1 MDYNDKSTVKMTEMT
16 EVNIDAAAA
25 ENKQSG
31 PKPKRNKLTKAK
43 ESSALEK

>member
-1 MDYNDKSTVKMTEMT
+1 MDYNDKTTVKMTEMT
-16 EVNIDAAAA
+16 EVNIDAAV

>member
-16 EVNIDAAAA
+16 EVNIDAA
-25 ENKQSG
+25 ENKQSD

>member
-1 MDYNDKSTVKMTEMT
+1 MDYNDKSTVKMTE
-16 EVNIDAAAA
+16 VNIDAA